1 MSEENGNQIPS
12 ADAIQGIIGTLMS
25 NPELMKNII
34 GMLGNQNGEDDGIGE
49 EEVAEESAAEN
60 SAAEEAA
67 ISTPSVPSVPAVPPE
82 LISKLPMLLSLLGG
96 SSAPKSKREAERE
109 ALLSAMKPFLSP
121 SRAESIDK
129 IIKISRLGDILTSL

>member
-67 ISTPSVPSVPAVPPE
+67 ISTPSVPSVPPE

-109 ALLSAMKPFLSP
+109 ALLSAMKPLLSP
-121 SRAESIDK
+121 SRAESIEK

>member
-49 EEVAEESAAEN
+49 EEVAEEAASEN

-67 ISTPSVPSVPAVPPE
+67 ISTPSVPSVPPE

-121 SRAESIDK
+121 SRAESIEK

>member
-1 MSEENGNQIPS
+1 MSEENGNQMPS
-12 ADAIQGIIGTLMS
+12 PDAIQGIIGTLMS

-34 GMLGNQNGEDDGIGE
+34 GMLGNQNGEGSKDNAEAAGEDDGIGE
-49 EEVAEESAAEN
+49 EEA
-60 SAAEEAA
+60 AAEEAA
-67 ISTPSVPSVPAVPPE
+67 VSTSSVPSVPPE

-121 SRAESIDK
+121 SRAESIEK

>member
-34 GMLGNQNGEDDGIGE
+34 GMLGNQIGEDDGIGE

-67 ISTPSVPSVPAVPPE
+67 ISTPSVPSVPPE

-121 SRAESIDK
+121 SRAESIEK
-129 IIKISRLGDILTSL
+129 IIKISRLGEILTSL

>member
-34 GMLGNQNGEDDGIGE
+34 GMLGNQNGEGSKDNAEAAGEDDGIGE
-49 EEVAEESAAEN
+49 EEA
-60 SAAEEAA
+60 AAEEAA
-67 ISTPSVPSVPAVPPE
+67 VSTSSVPSVPPE

-121 SRAESIDK
+121 SRAESIEK

>member
-67 ISTPSVPSVPAVPPE
+67 ISTPSVPSVQQTAYTDLARAYFKASDASFFARRKLRSE
-82 LISKLPMLLSLLGG
+82 KQARSGKRGSALRHEAFFESK
-96 SSAPKSKREAERE
+96 
-109 ALLSAMKPFLSP
+109 P
-121 SRAESIDK
+121 SGEH
-129 IIKISRLGDILTSL
+129 

>member
-67 ISTPSVPSVPAVPPE
+67 ISTPSVPSVPPE

-121 SRAESIDK
+121 SRAESIEK

>member
-49 EEVAEESAAEN
+49 EEVAEEAAAEK

-67 ISTPSVPSVPAVPPE
+67 ISTQSVPSVPPE

-121 SRAESIDK
+121 SRAESIEK